1 MHNNR
6 VHVQLALL
14 FKLIINILQK
24 DPALDDENLQT
35 ILDFIKMITTHI
47 TDRDR
52 QIIKFYNIDDEST
65 KAQIMKNKSMTLS
78 TLSAIDD

>member
-14 FKLIINILQK
+14 FKLIINMLQK
-24 DPALDDENLQT
+24 DPLDDENLQT
-35 ILDFIKMITTHI
+35 ILDFIKMITTYI

-65 KAQIMKNKSMTLS
+65 KNQIMKNKSMSLS